1 MTMLDRM
8 RRHKGWLKWSLA
20 LVVLTFVVFY
30 IPDFLSGTGA
40 TARGEV
46 LADVQGEPITVGAF
60 QRRYGA
66 QLQAYRNAYGGQVS
80 EQLLKQLGIQQQILT
95 QLVDEEAM
103 VAEARKQGITVNDV
117 EIRERILAI
126 PAFQENGAFIGEA
139 RYRQVLQFQNPPLT
153 TSEFESNLRR
163 AILAEKLRWAVTGW
177 MSATDS
183 EVADEYRRRNEKVK
197 VDIVP
202 ITAEAFKSQ
211 VTVTDADVAAYFEKH
226 KESYRVGEKRKIKYA
241 LVDVETGVVASAKV
255 PRRWAA
261 LLQCSARFVAEPREG
276 DAVPPVEVVFP
287 DGSVLRSDDD
297 GLDEAL
303 SALLGRRVR
312 LASTAPDGAGFEELW
327 PDIAGL
333 APQGV
338 IDGTRV
344 RDEETGEVI
353 SRFDLSAMGAP
364 GTFFDLSPLHVL
376 TTATLDRLRELAP
389 DTVFDVRRYR
399 PNVLLDGA
407 GEGFVENDWPGSVLT
422 LGGATVTAS
431 LATMRCVMTTLAQG
445 DLPVDADVLRT
456 VAKHNRIEIPQV
468 GGVWASA
475 GVYADVTAA
484 GDVSV
489 GDAHGVRPA

>member
-1 MTMLDRM
+1 MT
-8 RRHKGWLKWSLA
+8 
-20 LVVLTFVVFY
+20 
-30 IPDFLSGTGA
+30 
-40 TARGEV
+40 
-46 LADVQGEPITVGAF
+46 
-60 QRRYGA
+60 
-66 QLQAYRNAYGGQVS
+66 
-80 EQLLKQLGIQQQILT
+80 
-95 QLVDEEAM
+95 
-103 VAEARKQGITVNDV
+103 
-117 EIRERILAI
+117 
-126 PAFQENGAFIGEA
+126 
-139 RYRQVLQFQNPPLT
+139 
-153 TSEFESNLRR
+153 
-163 AILAEKLRWAVTGW
+163 
-177 MSATDS
+177 
-183 EVADEYRRRNEKVK
+183 
-197 VDIVP
+197 
-202 ITAEAFKSQ
+202 
-211 VTVTDADVAAYFEKH
+211 VAALYRYPVKSMLG
-226 KESYRVGEKRKIKYA
+226 ESLTAARIGAAGVLGDRAYA

-261 LLQCSARFVAEPREG
+261 LLQCSARFVAEPVEG
-276 DAVPPVEVVFP
+276 APVPPVEVTFP

-312 LASTAPDGAGFEELW
+312 LVSTAPEGAGFEELW
-327 PDIAGL
+327 PDVAGL

-344 RDEETGEVI
+344 REEETGEVI
-353 SRFDLSAMGAP
+353 SRFDLSAFGAP
-364 GTFFDLSPLHVL
+364 GTFFDLSALHVL

-389 DTVFDVRRYR
+389 GVTFDVRRYR

-422 LGGATVTAS
+422 LGGATATAS

-445 DLPVDADVLRT
+445 DLPADADVLRA

>member
-1 MTMLDRM
+1 MTVAALYRYPVKSML
-8 RRHKGWLKWSLA
+8 GESL
-20 LVVLTFVVFY
+20 T
-30 IPDFLSGTGA
+30 
-40 TARGEV
+40 TARIGAAGV
-46 LADVQGEPITVGAF
+46 LGD
-60 QRRYGA
+60 
-66 QLQAYRNAYGGQVS
+66 
-80 EQLLKQLGIQQQILT
+80 
-95 QLVDEEAM
+95 
-103 VAEARKQGITVNDV
+103 
-117 EIRERILAI
+117 
-126 PAFQENGAFIGEA
+126 
-139 RYRQVLQFQNPPLT
+139 
-153 TSEFESNLRR
+153 R
-163 AILAEKLRWAVTGW
+163 A
-177 MSATDS
+177 
-183 EVADEYRRRNEKVK
+183 
-197 VDIVP
+197 
-202 ITAEAFKSQ
+202 
-211 VTVTDADVAAYFEKH
+211 
-226 KESYRVGEKRKIKYA
+226 YA

-261 LLQCSARFVAEPREG
+261 LLQCSARFVAEPEEG
-276 DAVPPVEVVFP
+276 ATVPPVEVTFP

-312 LASTAPDGAGFEELW
+312 LASTAPEGAGFEELW

-344 RDEETGEVI
+344 RDEETGEAI

-364 GTFFDLSPLHVL
+364 GTFFDLSALHVL

-389 DTVFDVRRYR
+389 GATLDVRRYR

-431 LATMRCVMTTLAQG
+431 LATMRCVMTTVAQG
-445 DLPVDADVLRT
+445 DLPADADVLRT

-468 GGVWASA
+468 GGVWACA
-475 GVYADVTAA
+475 GVYADVTAP
-484 GDVSV
+484 GDVAV